1 MAFTGKPTGQINTL
15 PMYGAP
21 GQSQIGNYGSQPGRG
36 FGIDQALA
44 MRNYLDT
51 LAGTRPRKKLPTLPM
66 AFMYGYL
73 DNGGY

>member
-15 PMYGAP
+15 PMYGPP
-21 GQSQIGNYGSQPGRG
+21 GQSQIGNYGNVPSYSAM
-36 FGIDQALA
+36 DQALA

-51 LAGTRPRKKLPTLPM
+51 LAGTRPRKKLPTLPL

-73 DNGGY
+73 DGGGY